1 MITKL
6 YKRNSIGSPIQWC
19 IKQEY
24 NNISIKSGLVVGQT
38 FNQYVECANAAAAIK
53 EFNSRVAKK
62 RKEGY
67 KEVSEL
73 YDNAPDVDNLN
84 NFDLANYLDTYLPK
98 YNSSD
103 NGNIL
108 PMLCK
113 TLENNNPF
121 IKNAYRGQWKINGLR
136 CLIGA
141 IKVNGLFKNYEL
153 TFQSREGTKWH
164 LPELETN
171 LSSMLNTAL
180 VDFLIAS
187 GAKLDGEIYLPGYS
201 INDINSFV
209 KNPTMPQHK
218 LLQFWCYDI
227 AVEDI
232 CYVQRRELLIN
243 TMNIYVPVINN
254 KNDHLNNK
262 NILILLPEYHIWDI
276 NAATEN
282 RDKFINLGFEGLVVR
297 NVEAN
302 YGFDARNNNMLKYKK
317 IYDGLFEILDI
328 VPEGKKRA
336 TLPKFICKNDING
349 NTFETTIIGTFEQQ
363 EQYLINKDKYTT
375 GEYLCLV
382 EFREKSG
389 QLQVPFHAK
398 GIKLIK
404 KEKL

>member
-6 YKRNSIGSPIQWC
+6 YKRNSIGSPIQWI

-24 NNISIKSGLVVGQT
+24 NTISIKSGLVLGQT
-38 FNQYVECANAAAAIK
+38 FNQYIECANADAAIK
-53 EFNSRVAKK
+53 EFNSRVTKK

-67 KEVSEL
+67 KELSEV
-73 YDNAPDVDNLN
+73 YDNAPDVDTLN

-121 IKNAYRGQWKINGLR
+121 VKNSYRGQWKINGLR

-164 LPELETN
+164 LPILEAN
-171 LSSMLNTAL
+171 LSTMFNTTL
-180 VDFLIAS
+180 IDFLIAS

-201 INDINSFV
+201 VNDINSFV
-209 KNPTMPQHK
+209 KNPAMPQHE

-232 CYVQRRELLIN
+232 CYIQRRELLLN
-243 TMNIYVPVINN
+243 TLNIYIPVIDN
-254 KNDHLNNK
+254 KDAHLNNK
-262 NILILLPEYHIWDI
+262 RTLVLLPEYHVWDI
-276 NAATEN
+276 NSATDN
-282 RDKFINLGFEGLVVR
+282 RDKFINLGFEGLVIR

-363 EQYLINKDKYTT
+363 EQYLINKTDYIGKLLNV
-375 GEYLCLV
+375 EY
-382 EFREKSG
+382 RERSG
-389 QLQVPFHAK
+389 LLQVPFHAK
-398 GIKLIK
+398 GIKIILK
-404 KEKL
+404 